1 MAIDQLDFVLQFC
14 IRLAAV
20 YVITAM
26 AVKTA
31 RRLSKPVGTYGAGL
45 PERRMR
51 PRLVLNV
58 PAVRVTQPAD
68 QTITGAAA

>member
-20 YVITAM
+20 FVITAL
-26 AVKTA
+26 AVRAA
-31 RRLSKPVGTYGAGL
+31 RRLSKPVGTYGKGL

-51 PRLVLNV
+51 PRVV
-58 PAVRVTQPAD
+58 YQVRPLPDAQQVNQP
-68 QTITGAAA
+68 ISSAAA